1 VSWIRE
7 EEETMDESPTLRKIK
22 EQFPESNLQTQAPLG
37 QDTVVVEAPLLVQ
50 VAEFLKEDPELQ
62 FNYLMDVTA
71 VDFWKEKPRFEV
83 VYHFF
88 SLEKKLRLRVKVP
101 VEEEVDSLC
110 SLWPSANWF
119 EREVYDMFGVKF
131 RGHPNLSRILM
142 YPEFEGHP
150 LRKDYPIDK
159 RQPLI
164 GPRD

>member
-1 VSWIRE
+1 
-7 EEETMDESPTLRKIK
+7 MDESPILEKIR
-22 EQFPESNLQTQAPLG
+22 EHLTDAALSTHSYLG
-37 QDTVVVEAPLLVQ
+37 QDTVVVEASHLVALAQ
-50 VAEFLKEDPELQ
+50 FLKNDPDLK

-71 VDFWKEKPRFEV
+71 VDHWKTKPRFEV

-88 SLEKKLRLRVKVP
+88 SLEKNLRLRVKVP
-101 VEEEVDSLC
+101 VDDPEPEVDSLC

-150 LRKDYPIDK
+150 LRKDYPINK
-159 RQPLI
+159 RQPLV